1 MSTGD
6 FITKI
11 VPMILMGGITLCICY
26 AIISHERK
34 DRMMREVCRIADGK
48 LYQCLL
54 KIKLK
59 DGKEEVAVVGYSN
72 EMHSVKSFIENC
84 KWIED
89 EETGLSI
96 SEETKCIYI
105 PKKSIQ
111 KMTITK
117 TLTPTGDALFKGGIA
132 VKNTKKRKE
141 ET

>member
-1 MSTGD
+1 MSAGEI
-6 FITKI
+6 ITKI
-11 VPMILMGGITLCICY
+11 APMILMAAITICICY
-26 AIISHERK
+26 AIILHERK
-34 DRMMREVCRIADGK
+34 DRMMREAYKIADGK
-48 LYQCLL
+48 LYQCIL

-72 EMHSVKSFIENC
+72 EMHDVKSFIENC

-96 SEETKCIYI
+96 SEETQCIYI

-117 TLTPTGDALFKGGIA
+117 KLTPTGDALFKGGIA
-132 VKNTKKRKE
+132 VKDTKKQEE

>member
-1 MSTGD
+1 MSAGEI
-6 FITKI
+6 ITKI
-11 VPMILMGGITLCICY
+11 VPMILMGGITICICY

-117 TLTPTGDALFKGGIA
+117 TLTPTGDAIFKESSE
-132 VKNTKKRKE
+132 KKKTK
-141 ET
+141 